1 MNPTSA
7 ERYRLRWVTL
17 GAIILTSFV
26 GTWDGSAP
34 LVALPAITREFG
46 VGIDTAVWVLTIDS
60 LLFAVPMAIFGKL
73 GDMFGH
79 RRIYL
84 VGTGGFA
91 LTALLAGLAPSF
103 GWLIFFRALQG
114 ICSSPAFTA
123 TMALIATTFP
133 SHERG
138 RAMGIMSMAA
148 SLAWATGPVVGGLL
162 MQWFS
167 WRAIIHAEI
176 PVALVAL
183 ALAWRL
189 MPQDSRRS
197 QPKFDVLG
205 AASLTAS
212 MLTFMFTLR
221 MVGVWGW
228 AGRPTLTLG
237 LLSLGL
243 LGIFLLTEA
252 RVRMPFV
259 PLNLFAN
266 AQFTMVTVFSVV
278 HMFTLF
284 GATLLIPIF
293 LQEVKGYT
301 PARAGLLVVGL
312 SIARILFEP
321 LAGRVVEVRGS
332 RLPGLVGTFIIASV
346 ALSIA
351 LALTATIHDWVVAG
365 AAIALGIGI
374 SMGRTPVNTAVTH
387 LVEAERLGL
396 ALGVFSMLTFT
407 GGSLGQAFF
416 GVLLRGLSGTGNLP
430 LASAPQPRL
439 VVAFSMSFGV
449 IAGVALLASFFG
461 LRLPGREM
469 VGDVVAA
476 RS

>member
-1 MNPTSA
+1 VNPTSA

-84 VGTGGFA
+84 MATGGFA
-91 LTALLAGLAPSF
+91 LTALLAGLASSF

-133 SHERG
+133 GHERG

-148 SLAWATGPVVGGLL
+148 SLAWATGPVIGGLL

-197 QPKFDVLG
+197 QPQFDVLG

-212 MLTFMFTLR
+212 VLTFMFTLR

-228 AGRPTLTLG
+228 ADRPTLALG

-266 AQFTMVTVFSVV
+266 AQFTVVTIFSVV

-284 GATLLIPIF
+284 GTALLIPVF

-301 PARAGLLVVGL
+301 PAQAGLLVVGL
-312 SIARILFEP
+312 SVARIFFEP
-321 LAGRVVEVRGS
+321 LAGRVAEVRGS
-332 RLPGLVGTFIIASV
+332 RLPSLAGTFLIASV

-351 LALTATIHDWVVAG
+351 LALTATIPDWVIAG

-416 GVLLRGLSGTGNLP
+416 GVLLRGLSGTGNSP
-430 LASAPQPRL
+430 LASAPQPTL